1 MILKSLYRHTPLND
15 KAGSAYESG
24 PDKDAEILHY
34 QSVLR
39 EKNEYIESL
48 LKVNTQS
55 AHGAKRS
62 PGETRKEPNRTTVVF
77 DDAVTVNEEKNRLE
91 RLYAEK
97 CRQYDEISG
106 AFFWKITKPAR
117 AILDA
122 MKRLKRGRT

>member
-15 KAGSAYESG
+15 KAGSAHEAAL
-24 PDKDAEILHY
+24 DKDAVILRY

-39 EKNEYIESL
+39 EKNKYIESL
-48 LKVNTQS
+48 LKVNTRS
-55 AHGAKRS
+55 APDA
-62 PGETRKEPNRTTVVF
+62 NRITVVF

-117 AILDA
+117 ALLDA
-122 MKRLKRGRT
+122 MKRLRRGRP